1 MSNPAL
7 DQTTLEESFFF
18 CEYAKRRFEMSDH
31 NNGHIEDAIKYI
43 KFTSKQF
50 FESDI
55 AEGMQID
62 LLSDAIFCHEAR
74 MIGLRYITPFE
85 GSEGYIEEISFQ
97 HYTENLLHISNSFK
111 VSASFLPFP
120 YDMAEIAVWT
130 KSGKEVPAT
139 FKTLDS
145 IDRRCVIALH
155 RNRDYVLFCID
166 KNLQLD
172 EIIDAITKQ
181 ATLLKSVNDYEN
193 CKRNDKLKQIHMK
206 SNLKTHRQS
215 LHNTFYK
222 SSGLLIYDLYISNNF
237 KIDRALEEYRKRNSL
252 EKCDPA
258 KKATSE
264 DCAGCKYFSECESN
278 WRKHFKSA
286 VEKISGTEGSES
298 YLNRIRDKAQVRL
311 LKRQPIS
318 FFEYQFSA
326 HFHQNS

>member
-1 MSNPAL
+1 MRSPVL
-7 DQTTLEESFFF
+7 DQTNLEESFFF
-18 CEYAKRRFEMSDH
+18 CEYAKRRFEMSDF
-31 NNGHIEDAIKYI
+31 NNGYIEYAIKHV

-55 AEGMQID
+55 AEGMQIN
-62 LLSDAIFCHEAR
+62 LLSDAIFYHEAC

-85 GSEGYIEEISFQ
+85 GSEGYIHEISVQ
-97 HYTENLLHISNSFK
+97 HYIENLLHISNRFK

-120 YDMAEIAVWT
+120 YDMAEIAAWT
-130 KSGKEVPAT
+130 KRGKEVPAT

-155 RNRDYVLFCID
+155 PNRDYVSFCID

-181 ATLLKSVNDYEN
+181 ATLFKSVNDYEN
-193 CKRNDKLKQIHMK
+193 CKRNDILNQIHRK

-215 LHNTFYK
+215 LYNTFYK

-237 KIDRALEEYRKRNSL
+237 KIDRALEEYRKLNPL

-264 DCAGCKYFSECESN
+264 DCAACKYFGECESN
-278 WRKHFKSA
+278 WRKHFKAA
-286 VEKISGTEGSES
+286 VEKISGTEESES
-298 YLNRIRDKAQVRL
+298 YLNRIRDNAQVKL

-318 FFEYQFSA
+318 FFEYQF
-326 HFHQNS
+326 NGTVK